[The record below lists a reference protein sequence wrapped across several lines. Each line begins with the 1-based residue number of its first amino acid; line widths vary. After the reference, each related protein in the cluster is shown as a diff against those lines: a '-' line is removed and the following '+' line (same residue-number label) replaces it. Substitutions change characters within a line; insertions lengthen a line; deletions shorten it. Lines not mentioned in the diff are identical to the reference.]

1 MNKRRQGIMITKE
14 EVLANHKSH
23 KKHLKMFNQGIDL
36 FNSGVSCPIEQSPLR
51 DGWICGEQMRAV
63 RVAALEKS
71 LNNAQV

>member
-1 MNKRRQGIMITKE
+1 MNKRRQDIVTKE
-14 EVLANHKSH
+14 EALANHKSH

-36 FNSGVSCPIEQSPLR
+36 FNSGVSCPIEQSPLK

-71 LNNAQV
+71 LDNVQI